1 MRDAARSL
9 TSHYDLPR
17 PRRRADGLIVSLLL
31 HALVIALIIWGPLKH
46 MVRIPPPGTPGL
58 LTGGGGGGGGGAR
71 EVRYI
76 SVPASQPPSAT
87 PPAIPPVVPPVAAEV
102 PSPPVEAVARADSAP
117 VTAAPAGGLAP
128 GVGPGAGGGTGGGI
142 GGGVGP
148 GTGAGVGPGTGGG
161 GEGGPAGRAPEWT
174 YGTFVLDGGTP
185 KELRGAELRVTWY
198 LLETGRIARMEVD
211 PPIKDRDFAK
221 RFLERAESFRFRPAR
236 APDGTPVAGVITMTF
251 ILGTK

>member
-9 TSHYDLPR
+9 LTHYDLPG
-17 PRRRADGLIVSLLL
+17 PRRRVDGLIISLAL
-31 HALVIALIIWGPLKH
+31 HALIIALIIWGPLKH
-46 MVRIPPPGTPGL
+46 VVRVPPPGTPGL
-58 LTGGGGGGGGGAR
+58 LAGGGGGGGGGAR

-76 SVPASQPPSAT
+76 SVPALRLPSAT
-87 PPAIPPVVPPVAAEV
+87 PPAVPPVVPPVAAEV
-102 PSPPVEAVARADSAP
+102 PSPPVEAVVRADSAP

-128 GVGPGAGGGTGGGI
+128 GVGPGAGGGTGGGV

-174 YGTFVLDGGTP
+174 YGTFALDGSTP

-198 LLETGRIARMEVD
+198 LHETGKIARMEVD

-221 RFLERAESFRFRPAR
+221 RFLERAGSFRFRPAR
-236 APDGTPVAGVITMTF
+236 SPDGTPVAGVITMTF